1 MAAGDPITLWIAQ
14 LKQGNP
20 VAAQKLWD
28 GYFPRLV
35 GLARAKLRGMPRRA
49 ADEEDVALSA
59 FDSFCRRAG
68 RGQFPQLGNRDDLWQ
83 MLALIT
89 ARKAVDQVQY
99 DRRKKRGGGDVEGE
113 SALLG
118 LDPAGLGFDGVVGFE
133 PNPEFAVQMAEEC
146 RRLLDRLGD
155 DDLRA
160 VALWR
165 MEDRTVEE
173 IATLLGCV
181 PRTVERKLRLIRGI
195 WSSPLKD

>member
-1 MAAGDPITLWIAQ
+1 MAAQDPVTLWITQ
-14 LKQGNP
+14 LKQGDP

-35 GLARAKLRGMPRRA
+35 GLARAKLRGTPRRA

-83 MLALIT
+83 LLALIT
-89 ARKAVDQVQY
+89 ARKAVDLVQH
-99 DRRKKRGGGDVEGE
+99 DRRKKRGGGDVDGE
-113 SALLG
+113 SALFG
-118 LDPAGLGFDGVVGFE
+118 PDGTGPGFDRVVGSE
-133 PNPEFAVQMAEEC
+133 PTPEFAVQMAEEC

-181 PRTVERKLRLIRGI
+181 PRTVERKLRMIRDI
-195 WSSPLKD
+195 WSSRLND